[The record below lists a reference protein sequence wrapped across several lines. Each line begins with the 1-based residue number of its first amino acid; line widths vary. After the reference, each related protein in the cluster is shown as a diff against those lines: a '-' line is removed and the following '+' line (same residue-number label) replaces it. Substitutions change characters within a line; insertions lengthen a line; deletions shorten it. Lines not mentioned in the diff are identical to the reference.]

1 MKHKKKWLAVLVLLG
16 FILALLPF
24 STAYLSHVE
33 TKDNLIT
40 IGNNDI
46 MIEEEFNPPKE
57 WQPNTTYKKDVK
69 IRNTGTVPCFIRVY
83 AVLSDTDIPAT
94 MDYNSVKWTKGE
106 GDYWYYNDIVSP
118 GAVTSSLITQ
128 VTIASADADQL
139 KSFNIIIYAESIQA
153 EGYKSIND
161 AFSSIQ

>member
-16 FILALLPF
+16 SILALLPF

-46 MIEEEFNPPKE
+46 MIEEDFTPPKE

-83 AVLSDTDIPAT
+83 AVISDTDVPAGLNIDT
-94 MDYNSVKWTKGE
+94 KNWTKHSDG
-106 GDYWYYNDIVSP
+106 YWYHSSIIDP
-118 GAVTSSLITQ
+118 GASTPSLFTKVMIQ
-128 VTIASADADQL
+128 DASTEQL
-139 KSFNIIIYAESIQA
+139 KTFDVIIYAESVQA
-153 EGYKSIND
+153 EGYSDVWD
-161 AFSSIQ
+161 AFAGVQ

>member
-1 MKHKKKWLAVLVLLG
+1 MKQKKNWLAVFVLLG

-46 MIEEEFNPPKE
+46 MIEEDFIPPKA
-57 WQPNTTYKKDVK
+57 WQSNTTYKKDVK

-83 AVLSDTDIPAT
+83 VALSDKDVP
-94 MDYNSVKWTKGE
+94 GE
-106 GDYWYYNDIVSP
+106 LNIDTARWIQSSDGYWYYNGIIEP
-118 GAVTSSLITQ
+118 GANSPSLFTK
-128 VTIASADADQL
+128 VTIRDANAEQL
-139 KSFNIIIYAESIQA
+139 KTFDVIIYAESVQA
-153 EGYKSIND
+153 EGYSDIWD
-161 AFSSIQ
+161 AFAGVQ